1 MSEDGFNSKKAC
13 NIAQKDQVKID
24 LLFLSTI
31 FWLLLCSPSL
41 PFNLNLFRTLI
52 SEARVFQGFLLGVFF
67 SFLLAKI
74 IQNRSFIDFNII
86 TNIKFNNYNMLCIT
100 PKLVFLPDNHV
111 FLHILH
117 SPLPTNT
124 RNTTTTTTTNP
135 TTPHLKSRRA
145 INTLLSAVLQQI
157 LPAFDFFVWS
167 SHLQKLSLPG

>member
-1 MSEDGFNSKKAC
+1 MSEDGFNGKKAC

-52 SEARVFQGFLLGVFF
+52 SEARVFQGFLLGVLF

-86 TNIKFNNYNMLCIT
+86 PNIKFNNYNMLCIT
-100 PKLVFLPDNHV
+100 PKVVFLPDNHV

-117 SPLPTNT
+117 SRLPT
-124 RNTTTTTTTNP
+124 NTTTTTPNP

-145 INTLLSAVLQQI
+145 KKRLSSAPLQQI
-157 LPAFDFFVWS
+157 LPALDFFVWS